1 LIRAFL
7 HIETIVRSFPRRFEL
22 PANKSSRF
30 GFGYFM
36 NEMVPNPMKTH
47 PGNGVASAAV
57 VQSLSLKTGKGR
69 SIAQH
74 GELFQGQIEDLR
86 RERRRCLVSLPC
98 HAMSSQ
104 ATFDPDYSCK
114 TVVRPPHKQKSRK
127 VAEMTLAYL
136 NAPHVG
142 GVLTIEST
150 IPESKGYGSST
161 ADCVSAAIAA
171 ADSCGRTLREAE
183 IAKLVVDAEIASD
196 NFMFSHAVLFA
207 HREGV
212 IIEDYARDF
221 PKFEVLGIDT
231 APEDHVETLK
241 YPPADYS
248 WRQLQSFVTLSN
260 ALRRGI
266 RAHDIQLLGRV
277 ATASAHINEQFL
289 PKPRFKELQK
299 IAEYAGA
306 VGVSVAH
313 SGTVVSI
320 LLDPDDLRLEYKVD
334 QIMKDF
340 SHLGISQVL
349 RFRT

>member
-1 LIRAFL
+1 
-7 HIETIVRSFPRRFEL
+7 
-22 PANKSSRF
+22 
-30 GFGYFM
+30 
-36 NEMVPNPMKTH
+36 MKPH
-47 PGNGVASAAV
+47 PGNGVSSPPI
-57 VQSLSLKTGKGR
+57 VQDMSLKRGKGR

-74 GELFQGQIEDLR
+74 GELFQGQIEDHR
-86 RERRRCLVSLPC
+86 RERRRCLLSLPC
-98 HAMSSQ
+98 HAMCSQ
-104 ATFDPDYSCK
+104 ATFEPDFSSR
-114 TVVRPPHKQKSRK
+114 TVVRPPHKRKSCK

-136 NAPHVG
+136 NAPNVG

-161 ADCVSAAIAA
+161 ADCVSAAIAT
-171 ADSCGRTLREAE
+171 ADSLRRTLREAE
-183 IAKLVVDAEIASD
+183 VAKLVVDAEIASD

-231 APEDHVETLK
+231 APEEHVETLK

-248 WRQLQSFVTLSN
+248 WRQLQSFATLTK

-266 RAHDIQLLGRV
+266 RTQDIRLVGRV

-289 PKPRFKELQK
+289 PKPKFNELRK
-299 IAEYAGA
+299 IAECAGA
-306 VGVSVAH
+306 VGVAVAH

-320 LLDPDDLRLEYKVD
+320 LLDPDDVRLEYNVD

-340 SHLGISQVL
+340 SHLGISRTL